1 MTSQVILGVDLG
13 GTLIRAGLVADKKPG
28 IMRSQVIRSK
38 APQEDVLEE
47 IFSFI
52 GGCITPATQ
61 AIGMGVPGLVQPEKG
76 IVSDVVNIPGW
87 TTIPL
92 RSIMEDRYSLP
103 VAINND
109 SNCFALGEFYFG
121 KGKGHDSMLGIT
133 IGTGLGTGIIINH
146 KLYSGKHGGAGE
158 LGMADY
164 LDKYYEYYASG
175 QFFQNIYSEDGID
188 VYNKAQQ
195 GDAVAIRKYA
205 EMGQHLGNALKTILY
220 AYDISLV
227 VLGGSVSQAFP
238 FFQAAMWKS
247 LNDFAY
253 KQALADL
260 RIEVSQLENS
270 GVLGAAA
277 LHFNY

>member
-1 MTSQVILGVDLG
+1 MTNQVILGVDLG
-13 GTLIRAGLVADKKPG
+13 GTQIRAGLVADQKPG
-28 IMRSQVIRSK
+28 IIKSQVIRSK
-38 APQEDVLEE
+38 ATQEQVLEE

-52 GGCITPATQ
+52 DGCITPETH
-61 AIGMGVPGLVQPEKG
+61 AIGIGVPGLVQPEKG
-76 IVSDVVNIPGW
+76 IVSEVVNIPAW
-87 TTIPL
+87 TTVPL
-92 RSIMEDRYSLP
+92 QSILEDRYRLP
-103 VAINND
+103 IAINND

-133 IGTGLGTGIIINH
+133 IGTGLGTGIIIDH

-158 LGMADY
+158 LGMSDY

-175 QFFQNIYSEDGID
+175 QFFQNIYNEDGIE

-195 GDAVAIRKYA
+195 GDAAAIRKYE
-205 EMGQHLGNALKTILY
+205 EMGLHLGNALKNILY

-238 FFQAAMWKS
+238 FFHEAMWKS
-247 LNDFAY
+247 LKDFAY
-253 KQALADL
+253 KQTLADL

-270 GVLGAAA
+270 GILGAAA
-277 LHFNY
+277 LQFSC

>member
-1 MTSQVILGVDLG
+1 MTNQVILGVDLG
-13 GTLIRAGLVADKKPG
+13 GTQIRAGLVADQKPG
-28 IMRSQVIRSK
+28 IIKSQTIRSK
-38 APQEDVLEE
+38 APREEVLEE

-52 GGCITPATQ
+52 DECITPETQ
-61 AIGMGVPGLVQPEKG
+61 AIGIGVPGLVQPEKG
-76 IVSDVVNIPGW
+76 IVSGVINIPSW
-87 TTIPL
+87 TTVPL
-92 RSIMEDRYSLP
+92 RSIMEDRYRLP

-121 KGKGHDSMLGIT
+121 KGKGYDSMLGIT
-133 IGTGLGTGIIINH
+133 IGTGLGTGIIIDH

-175 QFFQNIYSEDGID
+175 QFFQNIYNEDGID
-188 VYNKAQQ
+188 VFNKAQQ
-195 GDAVAIRKYA
+195 GDEAATRKYE
-205 EMGQHLGNALKTILY
+205 EMGLHLGNALKTILY

-227 VLGGSVSQAFP
+227 VLGGSVSQAFS
-238 FFQAAMWKS
+238 FFKAAMLKS
-247 LNDFAY
+247 LNDFVY

-270 GVLGAAA
+270 GILGAAA
-277 LHFNY
+277 LHFSY